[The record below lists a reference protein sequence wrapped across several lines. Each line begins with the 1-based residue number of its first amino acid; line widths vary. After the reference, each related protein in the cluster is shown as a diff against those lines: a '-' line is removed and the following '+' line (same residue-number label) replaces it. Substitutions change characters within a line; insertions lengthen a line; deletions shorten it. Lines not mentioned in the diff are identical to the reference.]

1 MRADCRRSPDLVLV
15 VAVTLVSLLLV
26 AIPIEGLV
34 KAILLAPFVLIVPG
48 YALAAAMFPP
58 GRLPAVERFVYSI
71 VLSVAVAT
79 IGGLAWQAPFP
90 LGEASWTA
98 ILTVTTLAGCLVAW
112 RRRKALYRAKG
123 RFRPVAADAPAASLK
138 LPKVGVPTA
147 LAFLLAAV
155 IAAGAVAVASQGL
168 RDARAESHFTTLWI
182 VPASEHGAA
191 EVGIENHQGA
201 VHDYRLEVSQGSTTV
216 TIWRGRLGARGKKL
230 LPVGQTSAASPQR
243 LIASLYRD
251 GSLYRRA
258 ELETEPGS

>member
-155 IAAGAVAVASQGL
+155 IAAGAVA
-168 RDARAESHFTTLWI
+168 ESHFTTLWI